1 MQLFCQFNKFCFFV
15 IIISLFSCTSQ
26 KKMIYLQGIKQSDSL
41 FKNTY
46 INESYRVQPGDVIFI
61 RISSLNKEIND
72 LFNTTDVIS
81 NANINEAAL
90 YYRGYLINNDGTI
103 DMPVLG
109 KIEVV
114 NKTLDE
120 IQQLVQQRTLEYF
133 KEVYVTVKYGGFK
146 VTILGE
152 VKRPGVY
159 YFYNNKISILE
170 ALGESGDLTEYGN
183 RQNVLLLRS
192 STNGLSTYRINL
204 LDKGIIEKNYFYV
217 QPNDIIYIEP
227 VKTKAWRMNSA
238 NVSIIL
244 SSITTLILVINFVLK
259 L

>member
-1 MQLFCQFNKFCFFV
+1 
-15 IIISLFSCTSQ
+15 
-26 KKMIYLQGIKQSDSL
+26 
-41 FKNTY
+41 
-46 INESYRVQPGDVIFI
+46 
-61 RISSLNKEIND
+61 
-72 LFNTTDVIS
+72 
-81 NANINEAAL
+81 
-90 YYRGYLINNDGTI
+90 
-103 DMPVLG
+103 MPVLG